1 MFSDNYNTEYIMI
14 RGVGR
19 KWKWR
24 RKRMRKDGDD
34 LDLCELA
41 QTINQNSMHGY
52 EVVTT
57 IDGGKAG
64 VLMRKIKDVT

>member
-1 MFSDNYNTEYIMI
+1 
-14 RGVGR
+14 
-19 KWKWR
+19 
-24 RKRMRKDGDD
+24 MRKDGDD

-41 QTINQNSMHGY
+41 QTINQNSMRGY